1 MGISM
6 QLFTRNV
13 MMAGTPGD
21 IMEYSTD
28 MRAFVEG
35 KIGREIGLWANLF
48 GAPNGTM
55 SYTVR
60 VEGLADLQATTAGL
74 LEDPD
79 YHKKL
84 AAGQS
89 MIGGPSMDTLGQ
101 PIHGEMGAMPPVG
114 SYAVVTRATMAN
126 GKYMEAMGWG
136 VEIAQH
142 VEKVTGLATMFLSST
157 FGGFGDVAWIM
168 VAADAA
174 GADAATAAINSD
186 ADYLTSVNG
195 AGELF
200 IPGSG
205 HQSLTTRVA

>member
-1 MGISM
+1 M

-13 MMAGTPGD
+13 MMMGTPAD
-21 IMEYSTD
+21 IMNYSTD
-28 MRAFVEG
+28 MRAYVED
-35 KIGREIGLWANLF
+35 KTGREIGLWANLF

-60 VEGLADLQATTAGL
+60 VEGFADLQAATAGL
-74 LEDPD
+74 MEDPV
-79 YHKKL
+79 YHEKL

-89 MIGGPSMDTLGQ
+89 MIGGPSMDTIGQ
-101 PIHGEMGAMPPVG
+101 PIHGEMGDMPPVG
-114 SYAVVTRATMAN
+114 SYATVTRATMAN
-126 GKYMEAMGWG
+126 GRYMEAMGWG

-142 VEKVTGLATMFLSST
+142 VEKVAGLQTMFLSSV

-174 GADAATAAINSD
+174 AADAATAAVNGD
-186 ADYLTSVNG
+186 PDYLTSVNG